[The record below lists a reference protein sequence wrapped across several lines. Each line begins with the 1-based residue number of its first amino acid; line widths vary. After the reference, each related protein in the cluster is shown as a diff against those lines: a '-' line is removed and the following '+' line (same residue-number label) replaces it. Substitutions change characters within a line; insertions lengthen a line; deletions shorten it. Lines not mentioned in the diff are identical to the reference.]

1 MTRKRGIYAGWFA
14 EIPKELKEE
23 FTKIY
28 PGRKSIRLFTVAFV
42 SWAIRHRPDIEAL
55 HRKWATEA
63 QSNADKSAEGKK
75 GESTEGSGDSEAQ
88 GS

>member
-23 FTKIY
+23 FTRIY

-63 QSNADKSAEGKK
+63 QSNAKTDKSTEEGNR
-75 GESTEGSGDSEAQ
+75 EASMGDSEA
-88 GS
+88 